1 MTKLHEKLSAIQ
13 VEFKS
18 KKSSY
23 NSFGKYYFRKAEDI
37 LEALK
42 PMNKK
47 YGVYFTVSESLVG
60 DAVIES
66 TATIS
71 DGTESIN
78 AKAVVGVDLNQKGMQ
93 RPQQYGS
100 ASSYAK
106 KYSLGNLLLID
117 DTQDSDA
124 SNTHGNEPKSY
135 NKRTGFG
142 ASNKGGNTESTDLG
156 F

>member
-1 MTKLHEKLSAIQ
+1 MKLNEKLSAIQ
-13 VEFKS
+13 VEFKC
-18 KKSSY
+18 KKSAY
-23 NSFGKYYFRKAEDI
+23 NSFGKYNFRKAEDI

-42 PMNKK
+42 PFNKK
-47 YGVYFTVSESLVG
+47 YGVYFTVDEDLI
-60 DAVIES
+60 APTVIQS

-71 DGTESIN
+71 DGENAIHAKSI
-78 AKAVVGVDLNQKGMQ
+78 VGVDLNQKGMQ
-93 RPQQYGS
+93 TPQQYGS

-124 SNTHGNEPKSY
+124 SNKQGNDNNRFKESQP
-135 NKRTGFG
+135 
-142 ASNKGGNTESTDLG
+142 KGGDTKETELG

>member
-1 MTKLHEKLSAIQ
+1 MELHEKLSAIQ
-13 VEFKS
+13 IEFKS
-18 KKSSY
+18 KKSSF

-42 PMNKK
+42 PFNKK
-47 YGVYFTVSESLVG
+47 YGVYFTVNEELIAP
-60 DAVIES
+60 AVIQS

-71 DGTESIN
+71 DGKN
-78 AKAVVGVDLNQKGMQ
+78 AIHANAIVGVDLNQKGMQ
-93 RPQQYGS
+93 VPQQYGS

-124 SNTHGNEPKSY
+124 SNKHGNEPNRF
-135 NKRTGFG
+135 NKAKQPGDSG
-142 ASNKGGNTESTDLG
+142 SASLG